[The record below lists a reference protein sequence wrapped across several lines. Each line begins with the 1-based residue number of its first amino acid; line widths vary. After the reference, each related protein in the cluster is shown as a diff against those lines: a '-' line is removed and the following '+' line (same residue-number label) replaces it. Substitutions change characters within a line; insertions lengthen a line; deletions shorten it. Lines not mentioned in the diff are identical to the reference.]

1 MVGAEYNRKVINAA
15 YELKK
20 AHELAL
26 GSLQIAM
33 DELQLQKSNEIKA
46 LEKRQ
51 TREFATVKTKASN
64 AVLAAQYKTLNSAA
78 SLFSSEG
85 EKRCAEYI
93 QIGEILVNAKNSGL
107 SNELSIPMV
116 IPFLGRGNIF
126 LRGAEDFT
134 DDMMRNLIIESII
147 NTDLSDLSLTI
158 FDPKI
163 RNSLA
168 SFSGLNQVQD
178 GLYEVFNT
186 DRELQDVLKSIRDR
200 ITNIANITRG
210 VSGSVVDY
218 VNSTGDLPEP
228 YKVMV
233 FLDYPTGVSEQTHNQ
248 ILPII
253 QSANDA
259 GISCIFQLSKSD
271 TYPDWFDVNSLIKLG
286 AVFDMSKGRTIWS
299 ENRSLNIAVPQIS
312 QANIVKRLTGYAESA
327 RKALNIDLE
336 DIVKN
341 SIWNE
346 SSEKGLTFAFAGKN
360 KHRIDITLGDALVHG
375 LITGATGEGKSNLI
389 KVLIYDLAS
398 RYSPDELQFMLLDFK
413 EGVTLAPLAPSDD
426 SPDYL
431 PQARVLGLEAD
442 QEYGL
447 SVLYEIERIY
457 KRRMAQMKPFD
468 NIKSYRASNPNAVM
482 PRILVII
489 DEFQGLL
496 AEDENRVGQEAS
508 KKLLD
513 LIRTVRAAGIH
524 FILATQE
531 IGSIASLVGKR
542 DGLLSQLKLRV
553 GLRNTPK
560 EAMQTFELGN
570 DAASKLKVKGEV
582 VINELFGDIDGN
594 VIGRVPFA
602 PDDKLNALRKGWW
615 EACKDTTNPPM
626 VFEGSKLA
634 SWNIDWHKRELLDG
648 LKINNEMPS
657 VLLGHPISV
666 AQNPIVFDF
675 DRIPGRNIAVVGS
688 PTDVDL
694 VSNRLDSVAHPLA
707 TIESIGCALSKQF
720 VNKNAEFVFMDM
732 LSGQEKQVGK
742 VNEWLAYMQSTNSS
756 FKIIH
761 QAEVQDWIESM
772 YEELGERNFE
782 SDPIFVFG
790 LGVDR
795 MGSLDSKYKN
805 TFKKVSQILQEL
817 WENGSSVGVH
827 FINWWSSSE
836 SFLTHVNR
844 QVEKYFSGVMLYSG
858 TNSAVKRV
866 IGPLSSWNG
875 EDKRAIYRDYAGACD
890 AAKIIPYALPK
901 FGDNENEAVNNN
913 DRF

>member
-1 MVGAEYNRKVINAA
+1 MVSVEYNRKVINAA
-15 YELKK
+15 NELKK
-20 AHELAL
+20 AHEQAL
-26 GSLQIAM
+26 GVLQVAM
-33 DELQLQKSNEIKA
+33 DEAQTQKTNELKS

-64 AVLAAQYKTLNSAA
+64 AVLSIQYRTLNSAA
-78 SLFSSEG
+78 SLFSHEG
-85 EKRCAEYI
+85 EKRCAEYLE
-93 QIGEILVNAKNSGL
+93 IGEILVNAKNSGL

-126 LRGAEDFT
+126 LRGAENLT
-134 DDMMRNLIIESII
+134 DDMMRNIIIESII
-147 NTDLSDLSLTI
+147 NTDLSDLSLTV

-168 SFSGLNQVQD
+168 SFSGLNQIQD

-186 DRELQDVLKSIRDR
+186 DRDLQDVLKSVRER
-200 ITNIANITRG
+200 ITNIANITKG

-218 VNSTGDLPEP
+218 VNSTGNLPEP

-233 FLDYPTGVSEQTHNQ
+233 FLDYPTAVSEQTHNQ
-248 ILPII
+248 IIPVI

-259 GISCIFQLSKSD
+259 GISCVFQLSKTD

-286 AVFDMSKGRTIWS
+286 AVFDMSQGRTIWS
-299 ENRSLNIAVPQIS
+299 GNRKLNIAVPQVS
-312 QANIVKRLTGYAESA
+312 QTDIVNRLSSYAESA
-327 RKALNIDLE
+327 QKALNINLD

-341 SIWNE
+341 SDWRE

-360 KHRIDITLGDALVHG
+360 KHRIDITLGDSLVHG

-389 KVLIYDLAS
+389 KVLIYDLSS

-413 EGVTLAPLAPSDD
+413 EGVTLAPLAPSDG
-426 SPDYL
+426 SSDYL
-431 PQARVLGLEAD
+431 PHARVLGLEAD

-457 KRRMAQMKPFD
+457 KRRMAKMKPFD
-468 NIKSYRASNPNAVM
+468 NIKAYRAANPSAVM
-482 PRILVII
+482 PRILVIV

-496 AEDENRVGQEAS
+496 SEDENRVGQEAS

-570 DAASKLKVKGEV
+570 DVASKLKVKGEV

-594 VIGRVPFA
+594 NIGRVPFA

-615 EACKDTTNPPM
+615 EACKDSTKPPM

-634 SWNIDWHKRELLDG
+634 SWNVDWHKRESSIESRIGNDTL
-648 LKINNEMPS
+648 S
-657 VLLGHPISV
+657 VLFGHPISV
-666 AQNPIVFDF
+666 DQNPIVFDF
-675 DRIPGRNIAVVGS
+675 DRIPGRNIAVIGS
-688 PTDVDL
+688 ATDVDL
-694 VSNRLDSVAHPLA
+694 VSNKLDSVAHPLA
-707 TIESIGCALSKQF
+707 TVEAIGCALSKQLAS
-720 VNKNAEFVFMDM
+720 KSAEFVFMDM
-732 LSGQEKQVGK
+732 LSSQEKQVGR
-742 VNEWLAYMQSTNSS
+742 VNEWLDYMQSTNSS
-756 FKIIH
+756 FKVIH
-761 QAEVQDWIESM
+761 QAEVQGWIEST
-772 YEELGERNFE
+772 YEELNERNFE
-782 SDPIFVFG
+782 SNPMFVFG
-790 LGVDR
+790 LGTDR
-795 MGSLDSKYKN
+795 IGSLDSKYKN
-805 TFKKVSQILQEL
+805 TFKKMSQILQEL
-817 WENGSSVGVH
+817 WENGPSVGVH

-844 QVEKYFSGVMLYSG
+844 QIEKYFSGVMLYSG
-858 TNSAVKRV
+858 TNSVVKRV

-875 EDKRAIYRDYAGACD
+875 EDKRAIYRDYSGACD
-890 AAKIIPYALPK
+890 AIKVIPYALPK
-901 FGDNENEAVNNN
+901 FGENVNEAVIDNGE
-913 DRF
+913 F